1 MSVTYPDLTN
11 DFPDVE
17 SDERYLYR
25 DVTVDDI
32 TYINQY
38 ETLLSAVKTASD
50 ELSRQTAW
58 EALVAF
64 KETDDYKNHV
74 EPVMMTASKLQTL
87 EDKTISAQRFAK
99 RQKQQ
104 WAVSDE
110 QPESNE
116 QAVSDIWF
124 RVDSEDEDGTSNV
137 TPFYKDENGEYKEFG
152 LSETEEIKNEVL
164 NIKQDLSGL
173 KFQIVSSLPES
184 PEADTLYIVTGN

>member
-11 DFPDVE
+11 DFPDIE

-50 ELSRQTAW
+50 DSSRQTAW

-87 EDKTISAQRFAK
+87 EDKTISAQRFSK
-99 RQKQQ
+99 RQNQQ
-104 WAVSDE
+104 WIISDT
-110 QPESNE
+110 QPEENN
-116 QAVSDIWF
+116 QAVSDIWLKTEMENEVAKTTTAYF
-124 RVDSEDEDGTSNV
+124 KSESGD
-137 TPFYKDENGEYKEFG
+137 YKELAIG
-152 LSETEEIKNEVL
+152 VRTKVVTE
-164 NIKQDLSGL
+164 
-173 KFQIVSSLPES
+173 LPES
-184 PEADTLYIVTGN
+184 PDPYTLYIVTEE